1 MTKPLRA
8 AMIGCGRIARR
19 HAAVLTA
26 LEGVH
31 LAGCCDHTAE
41 NAAAFSQEFGGI
53 RAYTDCEAMF
63 AELGLDIVY
72 ICLPPFA
79 HGNEVDLAGQH
90 GVHFLIEKPIALTM
104 EQALHMADAVKASGV
119 KSQVGFMF
127 RHGEAVQWLRQ
138 QVCDKSRPAFMS
150 GRYACNALHRR
161 WWRDRRQSGGQLLEQ
176 VIHLLDVARYLLGEP
191 VEVYAAQDNLFHRQ
205 MADYTIEDA
214 SATVIRFDSG
224 SLAVIAA
231 TNGAIPG
238 RWESE
243 WRVVQQN
250 LTVDFS
256 DSNHAVIWHTDQS
269 PVATKVIAAETD
281 LFRAQA
287 LDLLA
292 AIRDDRPTLAPIE
305 EGVRSLRLA
314 LAAVHSAETGMP
326 VAIEKI

>member
-31 LAGCCDHTAE
+31 LAGCCDHKAE

-79 HGNEVDLAGQH
+79 HGNEV
-90 GVHFLIEKPIALTM
+90 
-104 EQALHMADAVKASGV
+104 
-119 KSQVGFMF
+119 
-127 RHGEAVQWLRQ
+127 
-138 QVCDKSRPAFMS
+138 
-150 GRYACNALHRR
+150 
-161 WWRDRRQSGGQLLEQ
+161 
-176 VIHLLDVARYLLGEP
+176 YL
-191 VEVYAAQDNLFHRQ
+191 AQDNLFHRQ

-292 AIRDDRPTLAPIE
+292 AIRD
-305 EGVRSLRLA
+305 
-314 LAAVHSAETGMP
+314 
-326 VAIEKI
+326 

>member
-1 MTKPLRA
+1 
-8 AMIGCGRIARR
+8 
-19 HAAVLTA
+19 
-26 LEGVH
+26 
-31 LAGCCDHTAE
+31 
-41 NAAAFSQEFGGI
+41 
-53 RAYTDCEAMF
+53 
-63 AELGLDIVY
+63 
-72 ICLPPFA
+72 
-79 HGNEVDLAGQH
+79 
-90 GVHFLIEKPIALTM
+90 
-104 EQALHMADAVKASGV
+104 
-119 KSQVGFMF
+119 
-127 RHGEAVQWLRQ
+127 
-138 QVCDKSRPAFMS
+138 
-150 GRYACNALHRR
+150 
-161 WWRDRRQSGGQLLEQ
+161 
-176 VIHLLDVARYLLGEP
+176 
-191 VEVYAAQDNLFHRQ
+191 

-256 DSNHAVIWHTDQS
+256 HSNHAVIWHTDQS

-314 LAAVHSAETGMP
+314 LAARHSAETGMP
-326 VAIEKI
+326 IAIETI